1 MAASPAELASAD
13 CARAGGTTEF
23 AFAMSDCGVT
33 VGTAAAAGGVIAT
46 EDEGLRSG
54 RGSASA
60 GVAAGSARGLAP
72 SRFPSWHP
80 TRSKARAPARQ
91 ECLAPRP
98 VRRPARVQ
106 RAARPA
112 SLALTDCGPAG
123 RAELAP
129 LPRVPALP
137 QPNAASSPR
146 RPPERDTRMRQI
158 VRRARECVS
167 SRRSVSGY
175 DPAVRTSPEPGSRDD
190 DGTVVCRISTMSE
203 RIRQKNDWN
212 GRPRHHNY
220 SQQIMISL

>member
-1 MAASPAELASAD
+1 
-13 CARAGGTTEF
+13 
-23 AFAMSDCGVT
+23 MSDCGVT
-33 VGTAAAAGGVIAT
+33 AATGTAAGGVIAT

-54 RGSASA
+54 RGSASP
-60 GVAAGSARGLAP
+60 GVAAGFRSGLGTAPVSTVASEAIEGEGSGAAGTSCAASCASGGRG
-72 SRFPSWHP
+72 R
-80 TRSKARAPARQ
+80 
-91 ECLAPRP
+91 
-98 VRRPARVQ
+98 
-106 RAARPA
+106 A
-112 SLALTDCGPAG
+112 SLALTDCGPAA
-123 RAELAP
+123 RAELAPSPP

-146 RPPERDTRMRQI
+146 RPPERDTRMKQI

-212 GRPRHHNY
+212 GRPGITGIL
-220 SQQIMISL
+220 SKA